1 MVRTPNFHYRG
12 HAFDPWS
19 GNPVHCVV
27 WQNKNKKEKKYM
39 DYYDRLESNHRNTSF
54 KKKKNYIYL
63 AVPGLSC
70 GTGELQSPPRLT
82 RIFQL
87 RPVGSSPQGQ
97 KPGPLHW
104 KCRALATGPPGN
116 SPELL
121 LWFAYIVS
129 TYFLH

>member
-54 KKKKNYIYL
+54 KKKKKLYL
-63 AVPGLSC
+63 FGCARS
-70 GTGELQSPPRLT
+70 
-82 RIFQL
+82 QL
-87 RPVGSSPQGQ
+87 WHGGASV
-97 KPGPLHW
+97 
-104 KCRALATGPPGN
+104 
-116 SPELL
+116 SPEAHQDLSVE
-121 LWFAYIVS
+121 ACGI
-129 TYFLH
+129 